1 MKKYKRRQDGKVFE
15 GVQYHVD
22 RYSENAWELD
32 DFFIAKGKPPG
43 GHLIGEDRDN
53 LVKAIVITGEKTRF
67 ACLVG
72 DWVVY
77 DEERD
82 RFVVYIDAAFRADFE
97 EVKS

>member
-1 MKKYKRRQDGKVFE
+1 MKKYKRMVDGKVFE
-15 GVQYHVD
+15 AVQYYHN
-22 RYSENAWELD
+22 RYSENHYEID
-32 DFFIAKGKPPG
+32 DWVKSKEKGSAAKM
-43 GHLIGEDRDN
+43 IGEDRDN

-82 RFVVYIDAAFRADFE
+82 RFVVYIDTAFRSDFE
-97 EVKS
+97 EIKS